1 MVLPQSR
8 TLEDVKYL
16 RIFSPDEMVPAEVLP
31 DRVVVGAGAGT
42 RWCGQPPHLVKL
54 NSFV

>member
-1 MVLPQSR
+1 MVLPHSR

-42 RWCGQPPHLVKL
+42 GWCGQPPHLVKL